1 MRKMAFLL
9 LATSYFSYSQSIQK
23 VEPYQYGKN
32 GMEYIVKS
40 NSGKMV
46 VVSTF
51 NSRPTIIEEVAEK
64 MYIYFRDKTPNDGDK
79 ITLLTKNAIVK
90 GTCYIKTKDHLTS
103 VEFYYESVEWDNG
116 ITEVYHN
123 PDVPV
128 TSAIADS
135 DE

>member
-1 MRKMAFLL
+1 MIFILL
-9 LATSYFSYSQSIQK
+9 ISSYFSYSQSIQK

-40 NSGKMV
+40 STGKMI

-51 NSRPTIIEEVAEK
+51 NSRPTIIEEVAER
-64 MYIYFRDKTPNDGDK
+64 MYVYFRDKNPNDGDK
-79 ITLLTKNAIVK
+79 ITLLTNDAVVK

-103 VEFYYESVEWDNG
+103 VEFFYESVEWNNG
-116 ITEVYHN
+116 ITEVYQN
-123 PDVPV
+123 PQAPV